1 MSLKKIFFAIASMIL
16 VNSIYAQ
23 GIKVSTDNEVTQRQW
38 KKMTKK
44 ITPEGFV
51 FVKGRTYSTSNFIIN
66 PDKDTS
72 VLISEAYNLHARRIT
87 VSSFIISK
95 NEVTNMQYKEFV
107 NWVKDS
113 IALTILAEK
122 DSGFYKD
129 ASLKTLDWS
138 KRNSVLDTN
147 MFSSLYPLYIKNDI
161 RKNGGYM
168 LNTKH
173 VKYKISKEDDKNFNI
188 NIYPDTSVWYNDK
201 IGWDDHFARVYFS
214 DKIYESY
221 PVVGVS
227 WQQANAY
234 CKWLNN
240 NNIWQIYDDNKVLYY
255 RLPTAAEFELCQNEQ
270 SYQNLNKKNKPKYI
284 LNSYKLKIANEK
296 GDYLANFGPI
306 IDKNDFVIKSGFYSP
321 VKVGSYPKW
330 GDGLYDIAGNVSEWV
345 FDAAPTILNNENYGL
360 WYFDN
365 SNNNFKVT
373 KLDSVAKNQIKISS
387 SDTYDTI
394 VSKVF
399 NYLGYKE
406 GFDLWLKLGSPKTEE
421 DLQKIVAPRIK
432 RGYNYDYMFNL
443 IYHVNNLIHD
453 FNVLNKLRQPKMVMG
468 GSWHDGPAFMD
479 RGVRQAYSE
488 NESHSTIGFRVCASI
503 GFDENIKIKNN
514 SKKTNF
520 R

>member
-1 MSLKKIFFAIASMIL
+1 MSLKKIFFAIALMIL
-16 VNSIYAQ
+16 VNAIYAQ
-23 GIKVSTDNEVTQRQW
+23 GIKVSTDKEVTQRQW

-72 VLISEAYNLHARRIT
+72 VLISEAYNFHPRRIT

-95 NEVTNMQYKEFV
+95 YEVTNKQYKEFV

-113 IALTILAEK
+113 IALTILAQK
-122 DSGFYKD
+122 DPGFYKD
-129 ASLKTLDWS
+129 DSLKTLDWS
-138 KRNSVLDTN
+138 KRSSVLDTN
-147 MFSSLYPLYIKNDI
+147 MFSSLYPLYIKNDS

-168 LNTKH
+168 LNTKQ
-173 VKYKISKEDDKNFNI
+173 VKYKFNKEDGLNFDI
-188 NIYPDTSVWYNDK
+188 NIYPDTSVWFNDK
-201 IGWDDHFARVYFS
+201 IGWDEHVARVYFS

-270 SYQNLNKKNKPKYI
+270 SSQNLNKKNKSKYFP
-284 LNSYKLKIANEK
+284 NYYELKIANEK

-306 IDKNDFVIKSGFYSP
+306 IDKNNFVIKSTFYSP
-321 VKVGSYPKW
+321 EKVGSYPKW

-345 FDAAPTILNNENYGL
+345 LDAAPKILNNENFGL
-360 WYFDN
+360 WNFDN
-365 SNNNFKVT
+365 IKIKFKSN
-373 KLDSVAKNQIKISS
+373 KLDSVAKSQIEISS
-387 SDTYDTI
+387 LDTYDTI

-399 NYLGYKE
+399 NYIGYNE

-421 DLQKIVAPRIK
+421 DLQKILTPKIIK
-432 RGYNYDYMFNL
+432 GYNYDYMFNL
-443 IYHVNNLIHD
+443 IYYVNYVIHD

-468 GSWHDGPAFMD
+468 GSWHDGPAFMN

-488 NESHSTIGFRVCASI
+488 NDSHSTIGFRVCASI

-514 SKKTNF
+514 SKQNNF